1 MNVPLLSH
9 PLILSLILPQIIIQI
24 SNLSGFLG
32 DSDGK
37 EFSCNAGDLG
47 PIPGS
52 GTSPAEANGYPL

>member
-9 PLILSLILPQIIIQI
+9 PLVLSLVVPQIIIQI
-24 SNLSGFLG
+24 NYLSGFLG

-37 EFSCNAGDLG
+37 EMSCNAGDLG

-52 GTSPAEANGYPL
+52 GTSPEEANGYPL